1 MGGREPSWVRPLQ
14 SAVWELM
21 LVLTRTETE
30 GQEKRVLE
38 TNLREL
44 MILVSGGGQR
54 GRERRGEGD
63 GQLLD
68 VTKLVFKALSEMDT
82 GGPLCPGEE

>member
-1 MGGREPSWVRPLQ
+1 MGGGAQLRRPLQ

-30 GQEKRVLE
+30 GQERVLE

-44 MILVSGGGQR
+44 MICSEWR
-54 GRERRGEGD
+54 WSERERKAWRGD
-63 GQLLD
+63 AGQPLD
-68 VTKLVFKALSEMDT
+68 V
-82 GGPLCPGEE
+82 